1 VYKTLPGLTAT
12 PDYDGKDVTIVGYAL
27 IPFVDFKNL
36 QDFRK
41 VPPHSELLWPPPTLS
56 VRDRGWARGSV
67 CCAVRQRLFSAC
79 SVTTLMASTLH
90 RR

>member
-1 VYKTLPGLTAT
+1 VYKILPGLTAT

-41 VPPHSELLWPPPTLS
+41 VPPHSELLWAAP
-56 VRDRGWARGSV
+56 G
-67 CCAVRQRLFSAC
+67 
-79 SVTTLMASTLH
+79 
-90 RR
+90 